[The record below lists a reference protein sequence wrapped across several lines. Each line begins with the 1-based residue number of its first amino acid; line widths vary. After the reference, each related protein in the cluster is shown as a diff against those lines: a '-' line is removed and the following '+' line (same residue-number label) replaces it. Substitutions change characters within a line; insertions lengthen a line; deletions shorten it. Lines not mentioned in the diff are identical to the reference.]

1 MFFSN
6 LTAEQRLVFR
16 LHCDLKVGYYLGGR
30 VREYLPQIN
39 HRRYVDI
46 FLAHLSGKVVKIYLE
61 NIAKPHAKP
70 IIDHSC
76 RVADQRKILCFF
88 SLWLVIAIRSTAF
101 RLG

>member
-1 MFFSN
+1 MFFFN

-16 LHCDLKVGYYLGGR
+16 LYCDLKGGYYLGGR

-39 HRRYVDI
+39 HRRYVDVSSYI
-46 FLAHLSGKVVKIYLE
+46 FLAHLSGKVVKFYLE
-61 NIAKPHAKP
+61 KIAKPHAKP

-88 SLWLVIAIRSTAF
+88 FLY
-101 RLG
+101 G